1 MGKLIY
7 FIFVLFACQSVQKE
21 NIESITADQLK
32 EFQKQGLEVV
42 DIRTPKEYASGH
54 IPKVPNI
61 DFMDSNF
68 SALIGSKNMNEPI
81 VIHCASGGRSKSAAN
96 QLIELGF
103 IKVYDYSGGF
113 SDWKKRG
120 EEVEK

>member
-7 FIFVLFACQSVQKE
+7 LIFVLFACQSTQQE

-32 EFQKQGLEVV
+32 ELQKQGIEVV
-42 DIRTPKEYASGH
+42 DIRTPNEYTAGH

-61 DFMDSNF
+61 DFMGSEF
-68 SALIGSKNMNEPI
+68 SALIGSKNKNQPI
-81 VIHCASGGRSKSAAN
+81 VIHCASGGRSKSAAD